1 MRTLFV
7 CALAATVV
15 GCSCYTPPQAS
26 LDACMAS
33 GLACLDRSSL
43 SQTIEPEPG
52 ALDAGLSAPKIRSKI
67 AARTKKPPSAHARHK
82 TDLAMT
88 TTKSATP
95 ATNVEPATAKVEPAA
110 NKVEPVANKVEPAAA
125 KVELAAAKV
134 EPAANKVEPGAP
146 KVGPPASGRPAET
159 SDQVIARAKSTIAAK
174 LDDPRSAEFGE
185 MKRAMRTNT
194 LGKSVDT
201 ICGYVKG
208 KKASG
213 ESTGDRPF
221 LYLVKDDE
229 AYVVDGPATSIAAT
243 AYRNICYAMTTTKS
257 ATPTANVEPGATKI
271 EPAPNK
277 LEPAAAKVEPAAN
290 KVEPAAAKVEPPAS
304 GRPAETS
311 DQVIARAK
319 TTIAAKL
326 DDPRSAEFG
335 EMKRAMRTNASG
347 KSVDTICGYVKGKKA
362 SGESTGDRPFLYL
375 VKDDEAYV
383 VDGPATS
390 IAAAAYR
397 NICN

>member
-1 MRTLFV
+1 MRTPFV

-15 GCSCYTPPQAS
+15 GCSCYAPPQAS

-43 SQTIEPEPG
+43 SQTIEPEPA
-52 ALDAGLSAPKIRSKI
+52 ALDARLSTPKTRSKI
-67 AARTKKPPSAHARHK
+67 AARTEKPPSAHARHK

-95 ATNVEPATAKVEPAA
+95 AVEPPAVKVEPPAAKVEPAA
-110 NKVEPVANKVEPAAA
+110 AKVGPAAAKVEPAAA
-125 KVELAAAKV
+125 KVEPAAAKVGPAAAKV
-134 EPAANKVEPGAP
+134 EPAAVKVEPPAV
-146 KVGPPASGRPAET
+146 KVEPAAAKVEPPAAKVEPAAAGRPAET
-159 SDQVIARAKSTIAAK
+159 SDQVIARAKTTIAAK

-185 MKRAMRTNT
+185 MKRATRTNT

-243 AYRNICYAMTTTKS
+243 AYRNIC
-257 ATPTANVEPGATKI
+257 N
-271 EPAPNK
+271 
-277 LEPAAAKVEPAAN
+277 
-290 KVEPAAAKVEPPAS
+290 
-304 GRPAETS
+304 
-311 DQVIARAK
+311 
-319 TTIAAKL
+319 
-326 DDPRSAEFG
+326 
-335 EMKRAMRTNASG
+335 
-347 KSVDTICGYVKGKKA
+347 
-362 SGESTGDRPFLYL
+362 
-375 VKDDEAYV
+375 
-383 VDGPATS
+383 
-390 IAAAAYR
+390 
-397 NICN
+397 

>member
-1 MRTLFV
+1 MRTPFV

-15 GCSCYTPPQAS
+15 GCSCYAPPQAS

-43 SQTIEPEPG
+43 SQTIEPEPA
-52 ALDAGLSAPKIRSKI
+52 ALDARLSTPKTRSKI
-67 AARTKKPPSAHARHK
+67 AARTEKPPSAHARHK

-95 ATNVEPATAKVEPAA
+95 AVEPPAVKVEPPAA
-110 NKVEPVANKVEPAAA
+110 KVEPAAA
-125 KVELAAAKV
+125 KVEPAAAKVGPAAAKV
-134 EPAANKVEPGAP
+134 EPAAVKVEPPAVKVEP
-146 KVGPPASGRPAET
+146 AAAKVEPAAAKVEPAAAKVGPAAAKVEPPAAKVEPAAAGRPAET
-159 SDQVIARAKSTIAAK
+159 SDQVIARAKTTIAAK

-185 MKRAMRTNT
+185 MKRATRTNT

-243 AYRNICYAMTTTKS
+243 AYRNIC
-257 ATPTANVEPGATKI
+257 N
-271 EPAPNK
+271 
-277 LEPAAAKVEPAAN
+277 
-290 KVEPAAAKVEPPAS
+290 
-304 GRPAETS
+304 
-311 DQVIARAK
+311 
-319 TTIAAKL
+319 
-326 DDPRSAEFG
+326 
-335 EMKRAMRTNASG
+335 
-347 KSVDTICGYVKGKKA
+347 
-362 SGESTGDRPFLYL
+362 
-375 VKDDEAYV
+375 
-383 VDGPATS
+383 
-390 IAAAAYR
+390 
-397 NICN
+397 

>member
-1 MRTLFV
+1 MRTPFV

-15 GCSCYTPPQAS
+15 GCSCYAPPQAS

-43 SQTIEPEPG
+43 SQTIEPEPA
-52 ALDAGLSAPKIRSKI
+52 ALDARLSTPKTRSKI
-67 AARTKKPPSAHARHK
+67 AARTEKPPSAHARHK

-95 ATNVEPATAKVEPAA
+95 AVEPPAVKVEPPAA
-110 NKVEPVANKVEPAAA
+110 KVEPAAA
-125 KVELAAAKV
+125 KVEPAAAKV
-134 EPAANKVEPGAP
+134 EPAAAKVGPAAAKVEPAAVKVEP
-146 KVGPPASGRPAET
+146 PAVKVEPAAAKVEPAAAKVGPAAAKVEPPAAKVEPAAAGRPAET
-159 SDQVIARAKSTIAAK
+159 SDQVIARAKTTIAAK

-185 MKRAMRTNT
+185 MKRATRTNT

-243 AYRNICYAMTTTKS
+243 AYRNIC
-257 ATPTANVEPGATKI
+257 N
-271 EPAPNK
+271 
-277 LEPAAAKVEPAAN
+277 
-290 KVEPAAAKVEPPAS
+290 
-304 GRPAETS
+304 
-311 DQVIARAK
+311 
-319 TTIAAKL
+319 
-326 DDPRSAEFG
+326 
-335 EMKRAMRTNASG
+335 
-347 KSVDTICGYVKGKKA
+347 
-362 SGESTGDRPFLYL
+362 
-375 VKDDEAYV
+375 
-383 VDGPATS
+383 
-390 IAAAAYR
+390 
-397 NICN
+397 